1 MKRSG
6 LSMAAMVATVV
17 MVLTVSTY
25 AITARAVN
33 PVVGLSFQG
42 TTAVCHAK
50 CFAGS
55 DSDNIQATLAV
66 ISLGQ
71 LAQSLTAAA
80 AWIEEVRGNAVR
92 KPDRSQ
98 HQRDIVR
105 IGRVIAQLDVV
116 HQAAQHGGI
125 GLLPRGE
132 RSRELAQHLIDRLV
146 ACTHEIEAAYAPA
159 KLSCHRCQFV
169 LFQFQQK

>member
-1 MKRSG
+1 MPGPAAAFIDDRQVRRIQKEQMKCF
-6 LSMAAMVATVV
+6 MAD
-17 MVLTVSTY
+17 
-25 AITARAVN
+25 
-33 PVVGLSFQG
+33 
-42 TTAVCHAK
+42 TAVKETAK
-50 CFAGS
+50 ADAVETCLCFFRTAL
-55 DSDNIQATLAV
+55 IQLYTVGIAV

-116 HQAAQHGGI
+116 H
-125 GLLPRGE
+125 
-132 RSRELAQHLIDRLV
+132 
-146 ACTHEIEAAYAPA
+146 T
-159 KLSCHRCQFV
+159 
-169 LFQFQQK
+169 QK